1 MIINKKLNSGIR
13 MVLEEIPYVQSVA
26 IGIWVKT
33 GAVDEDEK
41 YAGISHF
48 IEHMMFK
55 GTTNRSAKKIAEDI
69 DRIGGQ
75 INAFT
80 GKEATCYYVK
90 AIDSNYKE
98 AADVLIDML
107 TQSLLD
113 KEEMTK
119 ERQVICE
126 EIKMTQDAP
135 DDLAHDTI
143 TAMIFKGNDL
153 GKSIIGT
160 PTSLKRI
167 TRSVMSNYFAK
178 EYTRD
183 NIVISVSGNFDVD
196 EIC

>member
-1 MIINKKLNSGIR
+1 
-13 MVLEEIPYVQSVA
+13 
-26 IGIWVKT
+26 
-33 GAVDEDEK
+33 
-41 YAGISHF
+41 
-48 IEHMMFK
+48 MMFK

-143 TAMIFKGNDL
+143 TAMIFKEM
-153 GKSIIGT
+153 IWA
-160 PTSLKRI
+160 SLSSEHRPP
-167 TRSVMSNYFAK
+167 
-178 EYTRD
+178 
-183 NIVISVSGNFDVD
+183 
-196 EIC
+196 